1 MEFIRKQIDTE
12 IQKGKVRPDAI
23 YGILQ
28 QIIDHIEPPAPAP
41 VAKPAPA
48 PAPVAKP
55 APAPTPVAKPAPA
68 PTPVAKPAPAPTPA
82 PAAKPAVKKI
92 VSPTKKAPV
101 KKAPVKKAE

>member
-68 PTPVAKPAPAPTPA
+68 PTPA

>member
-48 PAPVAKP
+48 PVAK
-55 APAPTPVAKPAPA
+55 
-68 PTPVAKPAPAPTPA
+68 PAPTPA
-82 PAAKPAVKKI
+82 PASKPTSKPTSKPAAKKI
-92 VSPTKKAPV
+92 VSPTKKA
-101 KKAPVKKAE
+101 E

>member
-48 PAPVAKP
+48 PVAKPAPAPVAKP
-55 APAPTPVAKPAPA
+55 APAPA
-68 PTPVAKPAPAPTPA
+68 PTPAA

>member
-12 IQKGKVRPDAI
+12 IEKGKVRPDAI

-55 APAPTPVAKPAPA
+55 
-68 PTPVAKPAPAPTPA
+68 TPA

-101 KKAPVKKAE
+101 KKAE

>member
-48 PAPVAKP
+48 PAPTP
-55 APAPTPVAKPAPA
+55 APSAK
-68 PTPVAKPAPAPTPA
+68 

-101 KKAPVKKAE
+101 KKAE

>member
-48 PAPVAKP
+48 PTP
-55 APAPTPVAKPAPA
+55 APAAK
-68 PTPVAKPAPAPTPA
+68 

-101 KKAPVKKAE
+101 KKAE

>member
-55 APAPTPVAKPAPA
+55 APAPTPAPA
-68 PTPVAKPAPAPTPA
+68 AK